1 MGCVLAIEPVHH
13 ENLSDSNTFVLI
25 NMHGSSGYKSCK
37 RSRTV
42 VNFLGENQQLEYTP
56 SMKFTWRIENFS
68 TLKTKKLYSKIFTVG
83 GYKWRILV
91 FPKGNNVDY
100 LSIYLDVADSATLPH
115 GWSRYAEFS
124 LSVVNQILP
133 KCSIQKDTKHQFN
146 ARESDWGFTSFIPL
160 SDLSNPRRSYIVN
173 DTVIIEAEVVTG
185 TVAATPVAS
194 EDRAGLKKSAKKP
207 AASKKVSPLTSPLIE
222 TASQTETGQQIEDEE
237 EEYKQEAKLE
247 EEEDKKEEPEEEATD
262 STPSNRSS
270 LPPQP
275 KVKCKMLPLRL
286 VERSFRINRP
296 NKLIDLTQ
304 DSIGESTSI
313 ATETQLTPEKTLNHE
328 IEARLAEL
336 RNLIPEKKS
345 TVDVLTSTKSILLEE
360 LDVEGK
366 QIMAEKKQAA
376 DVAEAAKLA
385 AEDAQQ
391 MKKTT
396 ATFAFPKLPQTFH
409 LNSTPTIPPVKF
421 RGLSSALVLLPVPA
435 SSSSPQSTVN
445 FSVSGIDSPFPD
457 RQVAV
462 PPSMTMMA
470 TPPLDQEDE
479 EMLVPHSDLVEGPQP
494 MEVSQVE
501 PASTVEN
508 QQVED
513 PPSMRFTW
521 AIENF
526 SRLNTKKHYSD
537 IFIVG
542 GYKWRILIFP
552 KGNNVDH
559 LSMYLDVADSATLQY
574 GWIRYAQFSLAVVNQ
589 IHPKYSIRKDTQHQ
603 FNARESDWGFTSF
616 MLLNDLYDPS
626 RGYLVNDVVI
636 VEAEVAVRKI
646 QDYWS
651 YDSKKETGY
660 VGLKNQGAT
669 CYMNSLLQTLYHIPY
684 FRKAVYHMPTT
695 ENDMPTGSIPLA
707 LQSLFYKLQYNDTSV
722 ATKELTKSFGWDTY
736 DSFMQH
742 DVQEL
747 NRVLSEKLEDK
758 MKGTVVEGTIQQLFE
773 GHHMNYI
780 ECINVDYKSTRKE
793 SFYDL
798 QLDVKGCRDVYASFD
813 KYVEVERLEGDNKY
827 HAEEHGLQD
836 AKKGVLFIDFPPVL
850 QLQLKRFEYDFM
862 RDTMVKINDRYEFP
876 LQLDLDRENGKYL
889 SPEADRSVRN
899 LYTLHSVLVHSGG
912 VHGGH
917 YYAFIRPTLSDQW
930 YKFDDERVTKEDMKR
945 ALEEQY
951 GGEEELPQTNPGLNN
966 TPFKFT
972 KYSNAYMLVYIRES
986 DKDKIICN
994 VDEKDIAEHLR
1005 IRLKK
1010 EQEEKEDK
1018 RRYKAQAHL
1027 FTIIKVARDEDLAE
1041 QIGKDIYFDL
1051 VDHDKVRSFR
1061 VQKQTAFHAFKEE
1074 VAKEFGIPVQYQ
1086 RFWIWAK
1093 RQNHTYRPNRPLT
1106 AQEEAQSVGQLRE
1119 MSNKTHNAELKLFLE
1134 VERGPDLHPI
1144 PLPEKTRE
1152 HILLFFKLYNPE
1164 KGELRYVGRLLVKSS
1179 GKPIEYIMKLNQ
1191 MAGFAPDEE
1200 LDLYEEIKF
1209 EPCVM
1214 CEHLDR
1220 RTSFRLSQIEDGDII
1235 CFQKSHPLESE
1246 EECQYPDVPSF
1257 LEYVHNRQ
1265 VVRFRTLERPKE
1277 DEFSL
1282 ELSKIHN
1289 YDEVVEKVAQ
1299 KIGLDDPS
1307 KIRLT
1312 SHNCYSQQPKP
1323 QPIKYRGVE
1332 HLSEMLVHY
1341 NQTTDI
1347 LYYEVLDI
1355 PLPEL
1360 QGLKNLKVAFHH
1372 ATKDEVVIHNIR
1384 LPKQSTVGDVI
1395 NELKAKVELSHPTA
1409 ELRLLEVFYHKIYK
1423 IFPPTEKIENIN
1435 DQYWTLRAEEIP
1447 EEEKNLSPHDRLIH
1461 VYHFTR
1467 ETAQNQMQVQNFG
1480 EPFFLVIHEGETIAE
1495 VKVRIQ
1501 KKLQVPDE
1509 EFAKWKFAFLSLGR
1523 PEYLQDSDTVF
1534 NRFQR
1539 RDVYGAW
1546 EQYLGLEHA
1555 DNTPKRS
1562 YVNQNRHTF
1571 ERPALEAAKERLFT
1585 VDTPC
1590 MSVYCLC
1597 MLIASAFRK
1606 APLDLRGCW
1615 LSIYNS
1621 SVI

>member
-1 MGCVLAIEPVHH
+1 MFL
-13 ENLSDSNTFVLI
+13 DS
-25 NMHGSSGYKSCK
+25 
-37 RSRTV
+37 
-42 VNFLGENQQLEYTP
+42 Q
-56 SMKFTWRIENFS
+56 
-68 TLKTKKLYSKIFTVG
+68 
-83 GYKWRILV
+83 
-91 FPKGNNVDY
+91 
-100 LSIYLDVADSATLPH
+100 
-115 GWSRYAEFS
+115 
-124 LSVVNQILP
+124 
-133 KCSIQKDTKHQFN
+133 
-146 ARESDWGFTSFIPL
+146 
-160 SDLSNPRRSYIVN
+160 
-173 DTVIIEAEVVTG
+173 
-185 TVAATPVAS
+185 
-194 EDRAGLKKSAKKP
+194 
-207 AASKKVSPLTSPLIE
+207 
-222 TASQTETGQQIEDEE
+222 
-237 EEYKQEAKLE
+237 
-247 EEEDKKEEPEEEATD
+247 
-262 STPSNRSS
+262 
-270 LPPQP
+270 
-275 KVKCKMLPLRL
+275 
-286 VERSFRINRP
+286 
-296 NKLIDLTQ
+296 
-304 DSIGESTSI
+304 
-313 ATETQLTPEKTLNHE
+313 
-328 IEARLAEL
+328 
-336 RNLIPEKKS
+336 
-345 TVDVLTSTKSILLEE
+345 
-360 LDVEGK
+360 
-366 QIMAEKKQAA
+366 
-376 DVAEAAKLA
+376 
-385 AEDAQQ
+385 
-391 MKKTT
+391 
-396 ATFAFPKLPQTFH
+396 
-409 LNSTPTIPPVKF
+409 
-421 RGLSSALVLLPVPA
+421 
-435 SSSSPQSTVN
+435 
-445 FSVSGIDSPFPD
+445 
-457 RQVAV
+457 
-462 PPSMTMMA
+462 
-470 TPPLDQEDE
+470 QEDE

-494 MEVSQVE
+494 MEVVTQVE

-508 QQVED
+508 QPVED
-513 PPSMRFTW
+513 PPSMKFTW
-521 AIENF
+521 TIENF
-526 SRLNTKKHYSD
+526 SRLNTKKHYSEV
-537 IFIVG
+537 FVVG
-542 GYKWRILIFP
+542 GYKWRILSFP

-559 LSMYLDVADSATLQY
+559 LSMYLDVADSATLPY
-574 GWIRYAQFSLAVVNQ
+574 GWSRYAQFSLAVVNQ
-589 IHPKYSIRKDTQHQ
+589 IHSKYSIKKDTQHQ

-616 MLLNDLYDPS
+616 MPLSDLYDPS
-626 RGYLVNDVVI
+626 RGYLVNDMVV
-636 VEAEVAVRKI
+636 VEAEVVVRKVL
-646 QDYWS
+646 DYWS

-758 MKGTVVEGTIQQLFE
+758 MKGTVVEGTIQKLFE

-798 QLDVKGCRDVYASFD
+798 QLDVKGCRDIYASFD

-827 HAEEHGLQD
+827 HAEEHGLQFTCIICIEMLVVIPAEIFKSMD
-836 AKKGVLFIDFPPVL
+836 SPLEVGIYFRMLRRVSCLLTSPCSSTPT
-850 QLQLKRFEYDFM
+850 EE
-862 RDTMVKINDRYEFP
+862 INDRYEFP

-930 YKFDDERVTKEDMKR
+930 FKFDDERVTKEDIKR

-951 GGEEELPQTNPGLNN
+951 GGEEELPQTNPGFNN
-966 TPFKFT
+966 APFKFT

-1027 FTIIKVARDEDLAE
+1027 YTIIKVARDEDLKE
-1041 QIGKDIYFDL
+1041 QIGRDIYFDL
-1051 VDHDKVRSFR
+1051 VDHDKVRNFR
-1061 VQKQTAFHAFKEE
+1061 IQKQMPFSHFKEE
-1074 VAKEFGIPVQYQ
+1074 VAKEFGIPVQFQ

-1106 AQEEAQSVGQLRE
+1106 PQEEAQSVGQLRE
-1119 MSNKTHNAELKLFLE
+1119 VSNKAHNAELKLFLE
-1134 VERGPDLHPI
+1134 VELGQDLRPIAPPD
-1144 PLPEKTRE
+1144 KTKE
-1152 HILLFFKLYNPE
+1152 DILLFFKLYDPE
-1164 KGELRYVGRLLVKSS
+1164 KGELRYVGRLFVKSS
-1179 GKPIEYIMKLNQ
+1179 GKPMEILAKLNQ

-1200 LDLYEEIKF
+1200 IELYEEIKF

-1214 CEHLDR
+1214 CEHLDK

-1235 CFQKSHPLESE
+1235 CFQKSPPLQGE
-1246 EECQYPDVPSF
+1246 EDCRYPDVPSF

-1265 VVRFRTLERPKE
+1265 DASLKDVHSFHLMDSSFSVNGKPKE
-1277 DEFSL
+1277 DDFCL
-1282 ELSKIHN
+1282 ELSKLHT
-1289 YDEVVEKVAQ
+1289 YDDVVERVARQ
-1299 KIGLDDPS
+1299 IGLDDPS

-1332 HLSEMLVHY
+1332 HLSDMLVHY
-1341 NQTTDI
+1341 NQTSDI

-1395 NELKAKVELSHPTA
+1395 NELKTKVELSHPNA

-1423 IFPPTEKIENIN
+1423 IFPPNEKIENIN

-1447 EEEKNLSPHDRLIH
+1447 EEEKNLGPHDRLIH
-1461 VYHFTR
+1461 VYHFTK
-1467 ETAQNQMQVQNFG
+1467 ETGQNQMQVQNFG
-1480 EPFFLVIHEGETIAE
+1480 EPFFLVIHEGETLAE
-1495 VKVRIQ
+1495 VKARIQ

-1509 EFAKWKFAFLSLGR
+1509 DFAKWKFAFLSLGR
-1523 PEYLQDSDTVF
+1523 PEYLQDSDIVF
-1534 NRFQR
+1534 TRFQR

-1546 EQYLGLEHA
+1546 EQYLGLEHS

-1562 YVNQNRHTF
+1562 YAVNQNRHTF
-1571 ERPALEAAKERLFT
+1571 EKPVK
-1585 VDTPC
+1585 
-1590 MSVYCLC
+1590 
-1597 MLIASAFRK
+1597 
-1606 APLDLRGCW
+1606 
-1615 LSIYNS
+1615 IYN
-1621 SVI
+1621 